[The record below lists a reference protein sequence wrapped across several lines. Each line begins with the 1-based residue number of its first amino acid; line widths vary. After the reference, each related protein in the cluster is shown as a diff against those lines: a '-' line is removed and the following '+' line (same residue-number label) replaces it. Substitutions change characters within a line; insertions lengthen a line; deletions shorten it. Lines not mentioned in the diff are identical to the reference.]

1 MAIKSIIEAGNIG
14 QKNASLIPNVPGT
27 VGSKLYCNEVVLEFF
42 VSAISQK
49 SYQYPLLWWVNT
61 VIENGL

>member
-27 VGSKLYCNEVVLEFF
+27 VGSKLYCSEIVLEFF
-42 VSAISQK
+42 VSAIPQNSFQH
-49 SYQYPLLWWVNT
+49 PLL
-61 VIENGL
+61 